1 MTWLQWSCPRIV
13 GLSWSARPYDHSVF
27 LSCATCGCGPR
38 EPCLSCT
45 SAFLRLLVT
54 VLSCWGSPS
63 FGLLHELL
71 NSISVLTLQSK
82 GFVFVSDLPSRSNCT
97 TLEKLIIM
105 VFTVMYF
112 LSETVLHFYKEYYNK
127 SWHFSRAFC
136 EDENFYYYHWIIVHT
151 FQCKFQI

>member
-1 MTWLQWSCPRIV
+1 MSELHP
-13 GLSWSARPYDHSVF
+13 P
-27 LSCATCGCGPR
+27 
-38 EPCLSCT
+38 

-151 FQCKFQI
+151 SNVNSKFNDM